1 LRLVTNASNQ
11 AEIPMSQAQEDLAA
25 RLTDYLSRT
34 WQADVRH
41 QHIEQI
47 PGGASRETYRIRL
60 EVNGE
65 SRCVILR
72 RDPPSSLIDTER
84 SLEYR
89 TYEAAWRAGIPVP
102 EPLLLEEDEAVLE
115 RPFSLMAE
123 VTGCESAIA
132 NLAMPEYQSVSGQI
146 AKRKWTLLG
155 ELAAMKIEKLGVT
168 EFMETPA
175 HPARHE
181 LDYWAGVIRQD
192 ALSSQPVAEATIR
205 WLRRNLPGPSRQLCL
220 VHGDY
225 RSGNFLYNQAG
236 EIPALLDWEMAH
248 IGDPLED
255 LAWSL
260 DPLWGWPDR
269 QLAGGLL
276 PREEAI
282 ALWEQASGIA
292 VDREAFRWWQVF
304 ASLKGLAIWISSSED
319 FANGST
325 KEPILAIAGWMMTDR
340 QNRILIDRL
349 RPGSAHALTEPII

>member
-1 LRLVTNASNQ
+1 M
-11 AEIPMSQAQEDLAA
+11 PQAQEDLAT
-25 RLTDYLSRT
+25 RLCDYLAKT
-34 WQADVRH
+34 WQADVSH

-60 EVNGE
+60 TVDGE
-65 SRCVILR
+65 PRGVILR

-84 SLEYR
+84 ALEYK

-102 EPLLLEEDEAVLE
+102 QPLLLEENPAVLE

-123 VTGCESAIA
+123 VTGCEAAIA
-132 NLAMPEYQSVSGQI
+132 NLALPEYQSVASRI
-146 AKRKWTLLG
+146 AERKWTLLG
-155 ELAAMKIEKLGVT
+155 ELAASDIHELGVT
-168 EFMETPA
+168 EFMETPE
-175 HPARHE
+175 HPARRE
-181 LDYWAGVIRQD
+181 LEYWAGVIRAD
-192 ALSSQPVAEATIR
+192 AQTRQPVAEATIR
-205 WLRRNLPGPSRQLCL
+205 WLTRNLPAPSGQLCL

-236 EIPALLDWEMAH
+236 DIPALLDWEMAH

-260 DPLWGWPDR
+260 DPLWGWPDKT
-269 QLAGGLL
+269 LAGGLL
-276 PREEAI
+276 PRAEAM
-282 ALWEQASGIA
+282 ALWEKASGFRI
-292 VDREAFRWWQVF
+292 DRQAFRWWQVF

-340 QNRILIDRL
+340 QNRILVDRL
-349 RPGSAHALTEPII
+349 RPDSEHALTEPLV